1 MVIMASVE
9 RRSGN
14 LPAETNRL
22 VGRAA
27 ELTQIG
33 LLLERSRLVT
43 VSGVAGVGKTRLALR
58 AIADLAPRFAD
69 GAGWVELSPL
79 DDGIALPYA
88 IAEALPLA
96 DQTNRPMIDV
106 VADYLADREL
116 LLVLDT
122 CEHIADACA
131 LAAEALLAAA
141 PKLRILTTSRCA
153 LNVSDEEILAIAP
166 LPVPD
171 APRPVPDS
179 AAGADAAA
187 AGAGT
192 AAEVLGADGEDA
204 VTLLAERAAQATPG
218 FKVTLW
224 NRADVVSLCRRL
236 DGLPLA
242 IELAAARLAEMPIR
256 ELTDRLADRFAV
268 LGDIDPDAD
277 DADPPWHQALRTA
290 IGWSHQLCS
299 PAERLAWA
307 RASVFA
313 GSFDT
318 ETAGQV
324 CADDRLPAEQIPALL
339 HSLADKSILT
349 RVPVPDAEPRLRML
363 DSIRDY
369 GAFWLRNLDE
379 ERRLQRRHRDVYL
392 DLACRGE
399 SAWLGSEQLAWYDRM
414 TAEHDNLRA
423 ALEFAI
429 ADTEG
434 HTALELTSALW
445 FFWYTCGFNKEG
457 QHYLE
462 RALAADPTPG
472 PARTMALWACG
483 FVLLAQGDFDA
494 AGALADQS
502 AAEAESQGDDSAA
515 AMAQALAMCAAWT
528 RGDAQRAISLIER
541 LRTAPRQ
548 DIPLFAA
555 LLAKVVHGHV
565 YVAQGNP
572 TAAIAVLEELHAE
585 CEQNGEHWMRSYADF
600 FRAQAEMASGRPL
613 VAQTYARA
621 ALKTKHRM
629 HDSVGIAFAIDMLG
643 WAAGAIG
650 RPERAARLLGL
661 AKQVWDTVGV
671 PHMGVR
677 ELQAARD
684 ACARETRQA
693 LGDDAYQ
700 AAYQAGYD
708 SDIESGVAYA
718 LDPPATRRI

>member
-1 MVIMASVE
+1 MASVE
-9 RRSGN
+9 RRPGN

-22 VGRAA
+22 VGRTA
-27 ELTQIG
+27 ELAQLG

-58 AIADLAPRFAD
+58 AVAELAPRFAD

-88 IAEALPLA
+88 VAESLPLV

-131 LAAEALLAAA
+131 LTAEALLAAA
-141 PKLRILTTSRCA
+141 PKLRILATSRCA

-166 LPVPD
+166 LPVPE
-171 APRPVPDS
+171 APRPVPDAAAS
-179 AAGADAAA
+179 PAAAGTA

-192 AAEVLGADGEDA
+192 AAEVLGADEEDA
-204 VTLLAERAAQATPG
+204 VTLLAERAAQAVPG
-218 FKVTLW
+218 FKVTRW

-256 ELTDRLADRFAV
+256 ELADRLADRFEV
-268 LGDIDPDAD
+268 LGDTDPYAD

-313 GSFDT
+313 GSFDA
-318 ETAGQV
+318 ETARQV
-324 CADDRLPAEQIPALL
+324 CGDDRLPAEQIPALL
-339 HSLADKSILT
+339 DALADKSILT
-349 RVPVPDAEPRLRML
+349 RVPMPDEAPPRLRML

-369 GAFWLRNLDE
+369 GAFWLRNLEE
-379 ERRLQRRHRDVYL
+379 ERKLQRRHRDVYL
-392 DLACRGE
+392 DLARRGDA
-399 SAWLGSEQLAWYDRM
+399 AWLGPEQFAWYDRM

-423 ALEFAI
+423 ALEFAL
-429 ADTEG
+429 ADPEER
-434 HTALELTSALW
+434 TALELASALW
-445 FFWYTCGFNKEG
+445 FFWYTCGFPKEG

-462 RALAADPTPG
+462 RALAADPVPG
-472 PARTMALWACG
+472 PARTKALWACG
-483 FVLLAQGDFDA
+483 FVLLAQGDADA
-494 AGALADQS
+494 AAAQADQC
-502 AAEAESQGDDSAA
+502 AAEAERHGDSAA
-515 AMAQALAMCAAWT
+515 AALAQALTMCAAWML
-528 RGDAQRAISLIER
+528 GDAQRAISLVER
-541 LRTAPRQ
+541 LRAAPRQ

-555 LLAKVVHGHV
+555 YLAKGVHGHV

-572 TAAIAVLEELHAE
+572 AAAIEVLEELRAE
-585 CEQNGEHWMRSYADF
+585 CAQNGERWMRSYADF
-600 FRAQAEMASGRPL
+600 FRAQAELASGRPL
-613 VAQTYARA
+613 DAQIYAQA

-643 WAAGAIG
+643 WAAGAVG

-661 AKQVWDTVGV
+661 SKQVWDTVGV
-671 PHMGVR
+671 PHMGVP
-677 ELQAARD
+677 ELQAARE
-684 ACARETRQA
+684 ACERQTRQA
-693 LGDDAYQ
+693 LGDQAYQ
-700 AAYQAGYD
+700 AAYQSGYD
-708 SDIESGVAYA
+708 TDIESGVAYA
-718 LDPPATRRI
+718 LNPPTAQRV